1 MTTTRD
7 EPHAKLPADHIAF
20 LSGRRLGH
28 LVTLRPNGWPHI
40 SNVLYHVDADQPI
53 IRISVT
59 DDRVKVRNLRQDPRA
74 VLHVDGPDG
83 WTWLAAEGIAELS
96 PVAAQP
102 DDPTVDELAEIYRS
116 IRGEDHPDWSEFRT
130 AMVAEKRLVLRIH
143 IRRTY
148 GLLRR

>member
-1 MTTTRD
+1 M
-7 EPHAKLPADHIAF
+7 
-20 LSGRRLGH
+20 
-28 LVTLRPNGWPHI
+28 
-40 SNVLYHVDADQPI
+40 
-53 IRISVT
+53 
-59 DDRVKVRNLRQDPRA
+59 
-74 VLHVDGPDG
+74 LHVDGPDG